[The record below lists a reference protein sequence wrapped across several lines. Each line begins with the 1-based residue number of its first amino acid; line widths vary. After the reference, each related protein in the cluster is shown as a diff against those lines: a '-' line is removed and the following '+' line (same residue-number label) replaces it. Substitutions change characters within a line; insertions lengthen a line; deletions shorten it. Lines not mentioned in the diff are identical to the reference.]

1 MVELDEV
8 AIVTKIKKILPLLN
22 EYQKR
27 VYLASE
33 AEILGYGGVSKIS
46 RETGVSRVT
55 ISSGLK
61 ELNAMEGQTEDDL
74 QQIIH
79 QQRIRKEG
87 AGRKPIEE
95 TQPGI
100 KEALESLMSE
110 ETFGDP
116 QSLLKWTTKSLR
128 NLEQEMNR
136 KGYNIKYRKI
146 GYLLKELGYSLQM
159 NQKMNQVG
167 EEHPDR
173 NEQFKHISAKAS
185 DFLARSFPVIS
196 IDCKKKENIG
206 NFKNNGAEYSP
217 KGNPIEVLDHD
228 FPLPELGKAAPY
240 GIYDIALNEGFVNVG
255 ISSDTAQFAVNSI
268 RSWWNEMGK
277 ERYPEAKEILITADG
292 GGSNGS
298 RNRLWKYELQQF
310 ADETKLSV
318 NVCHFPPG
326 TSKWNKIE
334 HRLFSQITK
343 NWRGRP
349 LISLQ
354 VIIDLIASTTTSTG
368 LKVLAKS
375 DEKQY
380 ATGIKVSDDD
390 FKSLSICGDEFHPDW
405 DYKISPRL

>member
-217 KGNPIEVLDHD
+217 KGNPTEVLDHD

-277 ERYPEAKEILITADG
+277 EKYHEAHHILITADG

-298 RNRLWKYELQQF
+298 RVRLWKVELQ
-310 ADETKLSV
+310 KLV
-318 NVCHFPPG
+318 NELEIPISVCHFPPG

-349 LISLQ
+349 LVSLEVIVSLIS
-354 VIIDLIASTTTSTG
+354 ATTTEQG
-368 LKVLAKS
+368 LIVKCNA
-375 DEKQY
+375 DNNIYE
-380 ATGIKVSDDD
+380 TGIKVSDEELE
-390 FKSLSICGDEFHPDW
+390 SVNLYGDTFHPDW
-405 DYKISPRL
+405 NYTIMPS